1 MTSQFRA
8 GRTTV
13 TVSKGD
19 HGFMVSPALSTM
31 SMICSQHDAVLKRE
45 TEFALANTA
54 ETSPRPAD
62 ASAHVA
68 EIVFPD
74 HLNHHGTYFG
84 GYTLALMSRSAL
96 VAATRVAKS
105 DVVLARCHEVDFR
118 QPAYVGELVEATAR
132 VERVGNRS
140 MTVAVEVT
148 AEDMKTGK
156 RRAVAEGRF
165 EMVMVA
171 TVNEGSALET

>member
-1 MTSQFRA
+1 
-8 GRTTV
+8 
-13 TVSKGD
+13 
-19 HGFMVSPALSTM
+19 M

-148 AEDMKTGK
+148 AEDEDRKAARGGRRPLRDGYGRDRQRWLSPRNMK
-156 RRAVAEGRF
+156 
-165 EMVMVA
+165 
-171 TVNEGSALET
+171 S